1 MPDPDKYVSYKQAF
15 SGMLALAGILIT
27 LSLSIWAHEKSQDQ
41 KIEENASGVQAA
53 IQKASGLKEDISEI
67 KTLLKTQI
75 DLDTDTRERVIR
87 IEEKVK
93 DWKTTYYI

>member
-93 DWKTTYYI
+93 D